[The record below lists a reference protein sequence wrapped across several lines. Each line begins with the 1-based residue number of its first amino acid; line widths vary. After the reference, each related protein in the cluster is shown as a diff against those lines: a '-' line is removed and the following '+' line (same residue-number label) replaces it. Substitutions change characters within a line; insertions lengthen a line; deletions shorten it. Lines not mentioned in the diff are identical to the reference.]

1 LLNRLRNRNRVT
13 DPQKSHTMTVS
24 ATNQYRKQL
33 EREPIAGSVT
43 ASVMGVP
50 EGSYST
56 DLARKA
62 IEFALL
68 EDLGQEGDVTSNST
82 IPETKQATATLIAK
96 DDNSVICGLAV
107 AEMVFKMVDPRLEF
121 KALVEEGIFVEKAPV
136 TVATIKGNARSI
148 LTAERT
154 ALNLMQRMS
163 GIATSARLYAQKAKP
178 FGIEILDTRKTAP
191 GLRVFDKLAVRL
203 GGGTNHRIGLYDQ
216 ILIKDNHIAC
226 AGSITKAVAA
236 ARSLYRGKRIEV
248 ETTSLSEVQ
257 EALDSS
263 CDIIMLDNMT
273 PAQIVSCVELIQK
286 KAQIEVSG
294 GITLETLDRYLI
306 AGVDFISVGSLTHS
320 VKSIDIS
327 LEVEIGI

>member
-1 LLNRLRNRNRVT
+1 
-13 DPQKSHTMTVS
+13 MTVS
-24 ATNQYRKQL
+24 TSTKYRSAPNSGPAPESNTDPSGQSTESFYSKQL
-33 EREPIAGSVT
+33 AQ
-43 ASVMGVP
+43 
-50 EGSYST
+50 
-56 DLARKA
+56 KA

-68 EDLGQEGDVTSNST
+68 EDLGEEGDVTSNST
-82 IPETKQATATLIAK
+82 ISETKQATATLIAK
-96 DDNSVICGLAV
+96 DNQAVIAGLSV
-107 AEMVFKMVDPRLEF
+107 AELVFKMVDPGLQFMSLIVDGTFIET
-121 KALVEEGIFVEKAPV
+121 APV
-136 TVATIKGNARSI
+136 IIATITGKARSI

-163 GIATSARLYAQKAKP
+163 GIATSARLYSEKAKP

-191 GLRVFDKLAVRL
+191 GLRVFDKQAVRL

-226 AGSITKAVAA
+226 AGGITQAVAA
-236 ARSLYRGKRIEV
+236 ARSLYKGKRIEV
-248 ETTSLSEVQ
+248 ETTSLLEVQ

-273 PAQIVSCVELIQK
+273 PAQIVRCVELIQK

>member
-1 LLNRLRNRNRVT
+1 
-13 DPQKSHTMTVS
+13 MTVS
-24 ATNQYRKQL
+24 TINEYTKQL
-33 EREPIAGSVT
+33 KREPAAGSMTT
-43 ASVMGVP
+43 ATAEILNGA
-50 EGSYST
+50 YS
-56 DLARKA
+56 DELARKA

-96 DDNSVICGLAV
+96 DHNSVICGLAV
-107 AEMVFKMVDPRLEF
+107 AELVFKMVDPSLEF
-121 KALVEEGIFVEKAPV
+121 TAFVDEGIYIDTAPV
-136 TVATIKGNARSI
+136 TIAAISGKARSI

-163 GIATSARLYAQKAKP
+163 GIATSARLYAQKARP

-191 GLRVFDKLAVRL
+191 GLRVFDKLAVKL

-226 AGSITKAVAA
+226 AGSISKAVAA
-236 ARSLYRGKRIEV
+236 ARSLYKGKRIEV
-248 ETTSLSEVQ
+248 ETTTLSEVQ

-273 PAQIVSCVELIQK
+273 PAQIVSCVDLIQK

-320 VKSIDIS
+320 VKSVDIS

>member
-1 LLNRLRNRNRVT
+1 
-13 DPQKSHTMTVS
+13 MTVFT
-24 ATNQYRKQL
+24 ANEYRKQL
-33 EREPIAGSVT
+33 ERHPLAGST
-43 ASVMGVP
+43 T
-50 EGSYST
+50 ST
-56 DLARKA
+56 VISAPDSIHSTELAQKA

-82 IPETKQATATLIAK
+82 IPETKQATASLIAK
-96 DDNSVICGLAV
+96 DQNSVICGLAV

-121 KALVEEGIFVEKAPV
+121 NALVEEGIYLEKAPV
-136 TVATIKGNARSI
+136 TVATIEGNARSI

-163 GIATSARLYAQKAKP
+163 GIATSTRLYVQKAKP
-178 FGIEILDTRKTAP
+178 YGIEILDTRKTAP

-226 AGSITKAVAA
+226 AGSIKKAVAA
-236 ARSLYRGKRIEV
+236 ARCLYRGKRIEV

-273 PAQIVSCVELIQK
+273 PAEIASCIDLVRKE
-286 KAQIEVSG
+286 AQIEVSG
-294 GITLETLDRYLI
+294 GITLETLDSYLI

>member
-1 LLNRLRNRNRVT
+1 
-13 DPQKSHTMTVS
+13 MTVS
-24 ATNQYRKQL
+24 ATNEYREQL
-33 EREPIAGSVT
+33 EREPLAGSAT
-43 ASVMGVP
+43 SSATSATD
-50 EGSYST
+50 SFHST
-56 DLARKA
+56 ELARKA

-82 IPETKQATATLIAK
+82 IPKTKQATASLIAK
-96 DDNSVICGLAV
+96 DHYSVICGLAA
-107 AEMVFKMVDPRLEF
+107 AEMVFKMVDPRLKF
-121 KALVEEGIFVEKAPV
+121 KALVEEGIYVEKAPV
-136 TVATIKGNARSI
+136 TIATIEGNARSI

-154 ALNLMQRMS
+154 ALNIMQRMS
-163 GIATSARLYAQKAKP
+163 GIATSTRLYVQKAKP

-191 GLRVFDKLAVRL
+191 GLRAFDKLAVKL
-203 GGGTNHRIGLYDQ
+203 GGGTNHRIGLFDQ

-236 ARSLYRGKRIEV
+236 ARCLYRGKRIEV

-273 PAQIVSCVELIQK
+273 PAQIVSCVDLIRK

-294 GITLETLDRYLI
+294 GITLETLDSYLI

-327 LEVEIGI
+327 LEVEIVI

>member
-1 LLNRLRNRNRVT
+1 
-13 DPQKSHTMTVS
+13 MTVS
-24 ATNQYRKQL
+24 AINEYTKQL
-33 EREPIAGSVT
+33 NREPAAGSI
-43 ASVMGVP
+43 ASAKAGMLNGA
-50 EGSYST
+50 YS
-56 DLARKA
+56 DELARKA

-96 DDNSVICGLAV
+96 DHNSVICGLAV
-107 AEMVFKMVDPRLEF
+107 AELVFKMVDASLEF
-121 KALVEEGIFVEKAPV
+121 TALVEEGAFIDAAPV
-136 TVATIKGNARSI
+136 TIATIKGNARSI

-191 GLRVFDKLAVRL
+191 GLRVFDKLAVKL

-226 AGSITKAVAA
+226 AGSISKAVEA
-236 ARSLYRGKRIEV
+236 ARSMYKGKRIEV
-248 ETTSLSEVQ
+248 ETTTLSEVQ

-273 PAQIVSCVELIQK
+273 PAQIVSCVNLIQK

-320 VKSIDIS
+320 VKSVDIS

>member
-1 LLNRLRNRNRVT
+1 
-13 DPQKSHTMTVS
+13 MTVS
-24 ATNQYRKQL
+24 TTTRIQEKLNTGLHANLKDAQAGL
-33 EREPIAGSVT
+33 SGIAGNQQ
-43 ASVMGVP
+43 
-50 EGSYST
+50 EYF
-56 DLARKA
+56 DKLALKA

-82 IPETKQATATLIAK
+82 IPAEKQATATLIAK
-96 DDNSVICGLAV
+96 EDNAVICGLSV
-107 AEMVFKMVDPRLEF
+107 AELVFKMVDPTLRFTSIVSDGTYIESS
-121 KALVEEGIFVEKAPV
+121 PV
-136 TVATIKGNARSI
+136 NIGTISGNARSI

-154 ALNLMQRMS
+154 ALNLMQRMC
-163 GIATSARLYAQKAKP
+163 GIATATRLYAEKAKQY
-178 FGIEILDTRKTAP
+178 GIQILDTRKTAP

-226 AGSITKAVAA
+226 AGSITQAVAA
-236 ARSLYRGKRIEV
+236 ARSLYKGKRIEV
-248 ETTSLSEVQ
+248 ETTTLSEVQ

-263 CDIIMLDNMT
+263 CDIIMLDNMP
-273 PAQIVSCVELIQK
+273 PALIVQCVELIQK
-286 KAQIEVSG
+286 RAQIEVSG
-294 GITLETLDRYLI
+294 GINLETLDKYLI

>member
-1 LLNRLRNRNRVT
+1 MTISATTEYTKQLNRQP
-13 DPQKSHTMTVS
+13 D
-24 ATNQYRKQL
+24 
-33 EREPIAGSVT
+33 AGSMT
-43 ASVMGVP
+43 KAAAGILN
-50 EGSYST
+50 GAYS
-56 DLARKA
+56 DELARKA

-96 DDNSVICGLAV
+96 DHKSVICGLAV
-107 AEMVFKMVDPRLEF
+107 AELVFKMVDASLEF
-121 KALVEEGIFVEKAPV
+121 TALVEEGAFVDAAPV
-136 TVATIKGNARSI
+136 TIATIKGNARSI

-191 GLRVFDKLAVRL
+191 GLRVFDKLAVKL

-226 AGSITKAVAA
+226 AGSISKAVEA
-236 ARSLYRGKRIEV
+236 ARSMYKGKRIEV
-248 ETTSLSEVQ
+248 ETTTLSEVQ

-273 PAQIVSCVELIQK
+273 PAQIVSCVNLIQK

-306 AGVDFISVGSLTHS
+306 EGIDFISVGSLTHS
-320 VKSIDIS
+320 VKSVDIS

>member
-1 LLNRLRNRNRVT
+1 
-13 DPQKSHTMTVS
+13 MTVS
-24 ATNQYRKQL
+24 TPSSNQEKLKPDTNRGLGLDSTNRAAK
-33 EREPIAGSVT
+33 T
-43 ASVMGVP
+43 
-50 EGSYST
+50 ST
-56 DLARKA
+56 DGFYCEEMARKA
-62 IEFALL
+62 IQFALL
-68 EDLGQEGDVTSNST
+68 EDLGEEGDVTSNST
-82 IPETKQATATLIAK
+82 IPEGKEATATLIAK
-96 DDNSVICGLAV
+96 DNDAVIAGLKV
-107 AEMVFKMVDPRLEF
+107 AELVFKMVDPRLEF
-121 KALVEEGIFVEKAPV
+121 TPLVAEGTAIETAPV
-136 TVATIKGNARSI
+136 DLARISGNARSI

-163 GIATSARLYAQKAKP
+163 GIATSARLYAEKARP
-178 FGIEILDTRKTAP
+178 FGIQILDTRKTAP

-226 AGSITKAVAA
+226 AGSISQAVAA
-236 ARSLYRGKRIEV
+236 ARSLYKGKRIEV
-248 ETTSLSEVQ
+248 ETTNYCEVQ

-273 PAQIVSCVELIQK
+273 PAQIVHCVELIQK